1 MPRSYI
7 IKYRKKLLNKIQ
19 HADIIIIFKYIYYQK
34 SRHQCKKSEYS
45 LFYLYYLRLLL
56 KYDIELFSRSDFT
69 KIDKKRVRLKI
80 EIFKILKIINTV
92 TAKLI
97 RLFKQQDFL
106 VSRKTEIIRR
116 GLENVDK
123 LKKLKI

>member
-1 MPRSYI
+1 M
-7 IKYRKKLLNKIQ
+7 LNKIQ
-19 HADIIIIFKYIYYQK
+19 HAGIIIIFKYIYYQK
-34 SRHQCKKSEYS
+34 SRYQYKKSEYS

-56 KYDIELFSRSDFT
+56 KYDIEFFSRFDFT
-69 KIDKKRVRLKI
+69 KIDKECIRLKT
-80 EIFKILKIINTV
+80 EIFKILEIINII

-116 GLENVDK
+116 NLENVNK
-123 LKKLKI
+123 LEKLKI